1 MPIIVEDN
9 RSKLKKRQS
18 YRSQRPDSGE
28 TDRLTNRDLN
38 ELRRLRMVRE
48 KARNEMA
55 RKGATREETDRLTNA
70 DIKEVNER
78 LSGTGMKYGGMKK
91 KKMKK
96 KKVMKANKGASVKHS
111 MDHPDVIAIAKL
123 KKKDREEFKK
133 EYPILSKLMPTQSDK
148 QIKRSAKRFADY
160 AQTEMAKKRTATEG
174 SFAKGGLVKKGK
186 PKIAKKGW
194 R

>member
-1 MPIIVEDN
+1 MPIEVVDN

-18 YRSQRPDSGE
+18 YRSQRPD
-28 TDRLTNRDLN
+28 RDLN

-48 KARNEMA
+48 KG
-55 RKGATREETDRLTNA
+55 RKETDRLTNA
-70 DIKEVNER
+70 DIEEVNER

-96 KKVMKANKGASVKHS
+96 KKVIKANKGISVNHS

-133 EYPILSKLMPTQSDK
+133 EYPILSKLMPKGSDK
-148 QIKRSAKRFADY
+148 KDKESAKRMSDY
-160 AQTEMAKKRTATEG
+160 VQTEMAKKRTATEG
-174 SFAKGGLVKKGK
+174 SFKKGGMSKARGTGCAIRGTNFKG
-186 PKIAKKGW
+186 IF
-194 R
+194 